1 MKYNLTVHYINDPD
15 DLEGY
20 DDEIDAENIETAKE
34 YVKSL
39 DDFKYIYY
47 YVLESEDGDEY
58 YNSSQEE
65 GFVDRS
71 WTFIISIIM
80 ALDKS
85 KLKELENSKV
95 INVSYKDEYEDVL
108 SYEFVF
114 HDGQVFMNSSS
125 SGEIYR

>member
-39 DDFKYIYY
+39 DDFKDIYY